1 MTTVRL
7 SNYQKNVLEEAK
19 KRIDRARSCK
29 SIYEYL
35 TEVLHLND
43 RIINILKNDNPETL
57 KMYTDGWNNKKNA
70 IVNVNSNIKTIQK
83 LEQLG
88 YIKVVE
94 ICDNR
99 SNIVIDTIQVLNY

>member
-57 KMYTDGWNNKKNA
+57 KMYTDEWNNKHAKMYNLA
-70 IVNVNSNIKTIQK
+70 ADMAELQILGEEHFDK
-83 LEQLG
+83 LNTNKSEPF
-88 YIKVVE
+88 
-94 ICDNR
+94 
-99 SNIVIDTIQVLNY
+99 

>member
-1 MTTVRL
+1 MQLNMIKSVFKL
-7 SNYQKNVLEEAK
+7 S
-19 KRIDRARSCK
+19 
-29 SIYEYL
+29 
-35 TEVLHLND
+35 TF
-43 RIINILKNDNPETL
+43 LKYT
-57 KMYTDGWNNKKNA
+57 KQMYTDTWNNKKNA

-88 YIKVVE
+88 YIKVIE

>member
-1 MTTVRL
+1 M
-7 SNYQKNVLEEAK
+7 NN
-19 KRIDRARSCK
+19 
-29 SIYEYL
+29 
-35 TEVLHLND
+35 
-43 RIINILKNDNPETL
+43 RIINILKNDEPETL
-57 KMYTDGWNNKKNA
+57 QMYTDTWNNKKNA

-88 YIKVVE
+88 YIKVIK